1 MKLRLTDEVK
11 VALFF
16 LFTTIIVV
24 ATGILAFRNLS
35 RLSEIVRKSNTPEL
49 KLLLLK
55 GVNTDISSA
64 ESSVK
69 SFALTSDPEYLQLYK
84 SSLEGLGDKI
94 SKLDTLTSD
103 NAVQNNKLDSMGAAL
118 NEKISLLEGYVSL
131 EKRGLIINELNLLA
145 AKLDEKR
152 NKVASEKEP
161 EVPKANIFKKLFS
174 RKEKKKEQKTLKSTK
189 KAEDTRKKQLSLLDE
204 VKSDVSEVKKKQST
218 KLRSFDTHELS
229 LTQKNKLLS
238 DRIRSLVTSMEV
250 IEIKA
255 ANDLMVL
262 NEQRHK
268 DTNRMIAIF
277 SMAASLLLFTTG
289 WIIFINVRKRKEYEK
304 ALIKARNEA
313 ENYSSMQEI
322 FLANMSHE
330 IRTPMNA
337 ISGFTDQVLQT
348 NLSGQQRTYLDI
360 VRKSVTHL
368 LVIIND
374 ILDYSRLKAGKLVI
388 EQINFAPKEV
398 LTDAV
403 TLINESAVKKG
414 ITLDLIYDEK
424 TPPILNGDPSRLK
437 QILINLIGNSVK
449 FTKQGYVKVEVTTQ
463 KNAGKTTELQL
474 KISDSGIG
482 IEAENLKRIF
492 DPFEQAHT
500 STNRTY
506 GGSGLGLSI
515 TKKLVEIQ
523 QGSIQISSVS
533 GSGTTVHVTLPYSI
547 GNELTE
553 QKSND
558 LAIIKSILQSKRI
571 LIADDEEWNIKL
583 LQAIFNKL
591 EIRIQTV
598 NSSTRV
604 LELIEQED
612 YDLIILDLRMPEI
625 DGIETTRKIR
635 AMKPEYKSLVPV
647 IILTASANNR
657 HLKACKEAGVNAIL
671 TKPFNELD
679 LLEKMVQITEGGS
692 FVVDHSIT
700 PFQSTSAAKHELYSL
715 SHLQKLAN
723 NDKVFLTDMI
733 QTFINNLSSSIEI
746 INQSLQQNNLLA
758 IADAAH
764 KICPSCRF
772 VEANIL
778 LKHFK
783 MIENHAN
790 EGSIDSIISLLPE
803 VTIEAGKISEALQ
816 KELTLHH

>member
-84 SSLEGLGDKI
+84 TSLEGLGDKI

-103 NAVQNNKLDSMGAAL
+103 NAVQHNKLDSMGAAI
-118 NEKISLLEGYVSL
+118 NEKITLLEGYVSL

-152 NKVASEKEP
+152 NKVALEKEP
-161 EVPKANIFKKLFS
+161 EAPKANIFKKLFS
-174 RKEKKKEQKTLKSTK
+174 RKEKKKEQKQQKTTRK
-189 KAEDTRKKQLSLLDE
+189 EDTREKQLSLLDE
-204 VKSDVSEVKKKQST
+204 VKSDVSEVKKKQTT

-229 LTQKNKLLS
+229 LTQRNKLLS
-238 DRIRSLVTSMEV
+238 DRIRGLVTSMEV

-304 ALIKARNEA
+304 ALINARNEA

-348 NLSGQQRTYLDI
+348 NLSTLQRTYLDI

-388 EQINFAPKEV
+388 EHIGFSPKEV
-398 LTDAV
+398 ITDAI
-403 TLINESAVKKG
+403 TLIGESAAKKG
-414 ITLDLIYDEK
+414 IVLELVYDDNI
-424 TPPILNGDPSRLK
+424 PPVLNGDPARLR
-437 QILINLIGNSVK
+437 QIIINLIGNSVK
-449 FTKQGYVKVEVTTQ
+449 FTKQGKVEVEVKSQ
-463 KNAGKTTELQL
+463 KTTDEKIELQL
-474 KISDSGIG
+474 SITDTGIG
-482 IEAENLKRIF
+482 IEQENLKRIF
-492 DPFEQAHT
+492 DAFEQAHT
-500 STNRTY
+500 STSRTY

-515 TKKLVEIQ
+515 TKKLVEMQ
-523 QGSIQISSVS
+523 HGTIQIDSAP
-533 GSGTTVHVTLPYSI
+533 GEGTTVQIKLPFTT
-547 GNELTE
+547 GTELPE
-553 QKSND
+553 QKTSD
-558 LAIIKSILQSKRI
+558 LAVIKSILQTKRI

-591 EIRIQTV
+591 DIGIQTV
-598 NSSTRV
+598 NSNLRV
-604 LELIEQED
+604 LELMEQED
-612 YDLIILDLRMPEI
+612 YDLVILDLRMPGI
-625 DGIETTRKIR
+625 DGIETTRRIR
-635 AMKPEYKSLVPV
+635 TMTPEYKSLVPV

-657 HLKACKEAGVNAIL
+657 HLKACKEAGVNAII

-679 LLEKMVQITEGGS
+679 LLEKMVEVTEGGTYLS
-692 FVVDHSIT
+692 DHAFT
-700 PFQSTSAAKHELYSL
+700 PFPSETIAGDEHYSL
-715 SHLQKLAN
+715 IHLKKLAN
-723 NDKVFLTDMI
+723 NDKAFLTDMI
-733 QTFINNLSSSIEI
+733 LTFVNNLAATIELI
-746 INQSLQQNNLLA
+746 KQSTEQNNLET
-758 IADAAH
+758 IAEAAH
-764 KICPSCRF
+764 KICPPCRF
-772 VEANIL
+772 IEANTL

-783 MIENHAN
+783 IMEKNAN
-790 EGSIDSIISLLPE
+790 EGNMEDVINLLPE
-803 VTIEAGKISEALQ
+803 ITKEAEMLTAALQ
-816 KELTLHH
+816 KELTP

>member
-16 LFTTIIVV
+16 LFTTLIVV

-103 NAVQNNKLDSMGAAL
+103 NPVQHTKLDSMGAAL

-161 EVPKANIFKKLFS
+161 EAPKANIFKKLFS
-174 RKEKKKEQKTLKSTK
+174 RKEKKKEQKQQKSAK
-189 KAEDTRKKQLSLLDE
+189 KEDTREKQLSLLDE

-229 LTQKNKLLS
+229 LTQRNKLLS
-238 DRIRSLVTSMEV
+238 DKIRGLVTSMEV

-304 ALIKARNEA
+304 ALINARNEA

-348 NLSGQQRTYLDI
+348 NLSAQQRTYLDI

-388 EQINFAPKEV
+388 EHINFSPKEV
-398 LTDAV
+398 ITDAM
-403 TLINESAVKKG
+403 TLMSESALKKD
-414 ITLDLIYDEK
+414 IALELVYTENI
-424 TPPILNGDPSRLK
+424 PPVLNGDPARLR
-437 QILINLIGNSVK
+437 QIVINLIGNSVK
-449 FTKQGYVKVEVTTQ
+449 FTKQGKVVVEVKSQQTT
-463 KNAGKTTELQL
+463 AGKIELQF
-474 KISDSGIG
+474 KISDTGIG
-482 IEAENLKRIF
+482 IEQENLKRIF
-492 DPFEQAHT
+492 DAFEQAHT
-500 STNRTY
+500 STSRTY

-515 TKKLVEIQ
+515 TKKLIEIQ
-523 QGSIQISSVS
+523 QGTIEISSIP
-533 GSGTTVHVTLPYSI
+533 GSGTTVQITLPYTT
-547 GNELTE
+547 GTELPE
-553 QKSND
+553 QKSSD
-558 LAIIKSILQSKRI
+558 LAVIKSILQTKRI

-591 EIRIQTV
+591 DIRIQTV
-598 NSSTRV
+598 NSNLRV
-604 LELIEQED
+604 LELMEQED
-612 YDLIILDLRMPEI
+612 YDLVILDLRMPEL

-635 AMKPEYKSLVPV
+635 TMTPEYKSLVPV

-657 HLKACKEAGVNAIL
+657 HLKACKEAGVNAII

-679 LLEKMVQITEGGS
+679 LLEKMVQVTEGGT
-692 FVVDHSIT
+692 FLIDHSIT
-700 PFQSTSAAKHELYSL
+700 PFPSTTTARDELYNL
-715 SHLQKLAN
+715 THLKKLAN
-723 NDKVFLTDMI
+723 NDEMFLTDMI
-733 QTFINNLSSSIEI
+733 QTFVNNLTSTLEM
-746 INQSLQQNNLLA
+746 INQA
-758 IADAAH
+758 ITQKQPGAVADAAH
-764 KICPSCRF
+764 KICPPCRF
-772 VEANIL
+772 IEANTL

-783 MIENHAN
+783 MVEKNAN
-790 EGSIDSIISLLPE
+790 EGNMESIINLMPE
-803 VTIEAGKISEALQ
+803 ITKEADKLSAALQ
-816 KELTLHH
+816 KELTP